1 MPSSVITQNNQEER
15 QILQLLV
22 GKELLTQDQ
31 LEEITAQAGERHE
44 SFLQYV
50 ISKRLVSEEN
60 IVKIKAELYEVSYID
75 LFGKQ
80 VPSEGLNLISEV
92 VARTYQMVPFA
103 VDEGELRVA
112 IVNPQDFKALEA
124 IAFLARKDNL
134 KVRYY
139 IVSPAGF
146 RHLVEQYASLK
157 EEVAKAIKQTSES
170 DETLR
175 KNVDGLTENEDV
187 TRTLKSAPVIKMV
200 SVILRH
206 AVEGSA
212 SDVHIEPFED
222 GTRVRYRVDGVLHT
236 SLILPKD
243 LHSAIVARI
252 KVMANLKIDQTRLP
266 QDGRFR
272 ITVLNRNIDC
282 RVSTLPLMGV
292 EKVVMRILDTSRNIL
307 ALEDLGFEGRNM
319 QLMKESISQPH
330 GMTLVTGPTGSGKST
345 TLYAML
351 TILNQEAV
359 NIITLEDPIEY
370 YIKGVNQSQI
380 NPEIGLT
387 FAKGLRSILRQDPDV
402 IMVGEIRD
410 NETAEL
416 ATHASLTGHRVLSTL
431 HTNDAF
437 GALPRLVDM
446 KIEPFLIA
454 SSLNVVI
461 AQRLVRKICEACVEE
476 ITLPKDMENE
486 IWQELSTVAG
496 PSMPKGIHLSKP
508 MKFFR
513 GKGCQQCQSSGYT
526 GRIAISEV
534 VAIDQV
540 MKDFILNQ
548 VNSDQMKK
556 EFLKKGNI
564 TMRQDGIFKALRGR
578 TTIEEIMNVTKD

>member
-1 MPSSVITQNNQEER
+1 M
-15 QILQLLV
+15 
-22 GKELLTQDQ
+22 
-31 LEEITAQAGERHE
+31 
-44 SFLQYV
+44 
-50 ISKRLVSEEN
+50 KRC
-60 IVKIKAELYEVSYID
+60 
-75 LFGKQ
+75 
-80 VPSEGLNLISEV
+80 
-92 VARTYQMVPFA
+92 
-103 VDEGELRVA
+103 
-112 IVNPQDFKALEA
+112 
-124 IAFLARKDNL
+124 
-134 KVRYY
+134 
-139 IVSPAGF
+139 
-146 RHLVEQYASLK
+146 
-157 EEVAKAIKQTSES
+157 
-170 DETLR
+170 